1 MRLTLIAAAV
11 ALALAACNRAPEPA
25 PDAVA
30 PATDTA
36 APAPAPTAA
45 SYGDH
50 GFGPEISAED
60 FAQHVKVLA
69 SDEFGGRA
77 PGTDGEQKTADYL
90 VAQFQRLGLQPG
102 NGDSWFQDVA
112 MVETT
117 ADESASSASITVGGT
132 EETLAFGTDTVFG
145 TRTAKAD
152 VAVDDSELVFVGY
165 GVVAPEAGWN
175 DYAGLDVKGKTVVIL
190 VNDPGF
196 HAGDA
201 SLFDGKKMTYY
212 GRWTYKYEEAARQG
226 AAAALIVHDD
236 AGAGYGWD
244 VVKNSWSGAQFDL
257 PASADPE
264 PRLPLQGW
272 ISADYA
278 TKLFAAAG
286 QDFAALRDA
295 AGRKGFTAVDL
306 GDATFSATLKSTIS
320 EKSSRNILAKL
331 PGTERPD
338 EAIVYTAHW
347 DHLGDHSAAHGGG
360 DHADGDAATTEAED
374 HIYNGAIDNAT
385 GVAGVLEIAEA
396 FTVQEPKPARSIVFL
411 MVTLEESGLLGS
423 KYYAANPV
431 IPLKDTVAVVN
442 LDAMSVVGPT
452 KDFVVIGLG
461 NSELDDVLR
470 PIAEKQGRVLVE
482 EDGVEKGY
490 FFRSDHFSFAKYGV
504 PALYAKGG
512 IDHREKGAT
521 FGREVQGDYTNVR
534 YHKAADEFDA
544 AWDLRGVV
552 EDLQA
557 LYGVGRELAGG
568 DAWPN
573 YVEGNAFR
581 AARDASRAESAKP
594 AQ

>member
-1 MRLTLIAAAV
+1 MKHTLLFAAA
-11 ALALAACNRAPEPA
+11 ALALAACTPAPEPA
-25 PDAVA
+25 APVA
-30 PATDTA
+30 DERPVE
-36 APAPAPTAA
+36 
-45 SYGDH
+45 H

-60 FAQHVKVLA
+60 FAVHVKALS

-77 PGTDGEQKTADYL
+77 PGTDGERQTADYV
-90 VAQFQRLGLQPG
+90 VAQFKRLGLQPG
-102 NGDSWFQDVA
+102 NGDSWFQEVP

-117 ADESASSASITVGGT
+117 ADEAASTASITLGG
-132 EETLAFGTDTVFG
+132 EARPLAFGAQMALG
-145 TRTAKAD
+145 TRTAQPQVDLAD
-152 VAVDDSELVFVGY
+152 SPLVFVGY
-165 GVVAPEAGWN
+165 GVNAPEAGWN
-175 DYAGLDVKGKTVVIL
+175 DYEGLDVKGKTVVML

-201 SLFDGKKMTYY
+201 ELFSGKKMTYY
-212 GRWTYKYEEAARQG
+212 GRWTYKFEEAARQG
-226 AAAALIVHDD
+226 AAAALIIHDD

-272 ISADYA
+272 LTGETAA
-278 TKLFAAAG
+278 QLFTDAGLDLEALRAAAN
-286 QDFAALRDA
+286 
-295 AGRKGFTAVDL
+295 KPGFKAVAI
-306 GDATFSATLKSTIS
+306 GDATLDVSLKSSIS
-320 EKSSRNILAKL
+320 ESTSRNILAKL
-331 PGTERPD
+331 PGSQRPD

-347 DHLGDHSAAHGGG
+347 DHLGDHSATHGG
-360 DHADGDAATTEAED
+360 DKAAAATEGED
-374 HIYNGAIDNAT
+374 HVYNGAIDNAT

-396 FTVQEPKPARSIVFL
+396 FTVQDPKPARSVVFL

-452 KDFVVIGLG
+452 RDLVVIGLG

-470 PIAEKQGRVLVE
+470 PIAGKQQRVLVE
-482 EDGVEKGY
+482 EDGVEKGF

-512 IDHREKGAT
+512 IDHVEKGVE
-521 FGREVQGDYTNVR
+521 FGRQVQANYTTAL
-534 YHKAADEFDA
+534 YHKPADEFDPN
-544 AWDLRGVV
+544 WDLRGVV
-552 EDLQA
+552 QDLYA
-557 LYGVGRELAGG
+557 LYGVGRTLADS

-573 YVEGNAFR
+573 YVEGNAFK
-581 AARDASRAESAKP
+581 AARDASRAEAP
-594 AQ
+594 AAE

>member
-1 MRLTLIAAAV
+1 MKHTLLFAAAT
-11 ALALAACNRAPEPA
+11 LALAACSQAPEPA
-25 PDAVA
+25 A
-30 PATDTA
+30 PAEPAAA
-36 APAPAPTAA
+36 APVAA
-45 SYGDH
+45 EH

-102 NGDSWFQDVA
+102 NGDSWFQDVP

-117 ADESASSASITVGGT
+117 ADESTSSASITLKGT
-132 EETLAFGTDTVFG
+132 AQPLAFGTQMALG
-145 TRTAKAD
+145 TRTAQPEVK
-152 VAVDDSELVFVGY
+152 VDASEMVFVGY
-165 GVVAPEAGWN
+165 GVNAPEANWN

-196 HAGDA
+196 HAGSQD
-201 SLFDGKKMTYY
+201 LFSGKKMTYY

-226 AAAALIVHDD
+226 AAAALIIHDD

-244 VVKNSWSGAQFDL
+244 VVKNSWSGAQYDL

-264 PRLPLQGW
+264 PRLPMQGW
-272 ISADYA
+272 ITGEVAS
-278 TKLFAAAG
+278 KLFADAGLDLEAMRAA
-286 QDFAALRDA
+286 AN
-295 AGRKGFTAVDL
+295 KPGFTAVDL
-306 GDATFSATLKSTIS
+306 GDATFSATLKSSIKES
-320 EKSSRNILAKL
+320 SSRNILAKL
-331 PGTERPD
+331 PGSERPD

-347 DHLGDHSAAHGGG
+347 DHLGDHSATHGG
-360 DHADGDAATTEAED
+360 DKAADASASEGED

-396 FTVQEPKPARSIVFL
+396 FTVQDPKPARSVVFL
-411 MVTLEESGLLGS
+411 LVTLEESGLLGS

-461 NSELDDVLR
+461 NSELDQVLE
-470 PIAEKQGRVLVE
+470 PIATAQGRVLVE
-482 EDGVEKGY
+482 EDGVEKGF
-490 FFRSDHFSFAKYGV
+490 FFRSDHFSFAKFGV

-512 IDHREKGAT
+512 IDHVEKGAD
-521 FGREVQGDYTNVR
+521 FGRQVQADYGSVR
-534 YHKAADEFDA
+534 YHKAADEFDPN
-544 AWDLRGVV
+544 WDLRGVV
-552 EDLQA
+552 QDLMA
-557 LYGVGRELAGG
+557 LYGVGKELAGNE
-568 DAWPN
+568 AWPN
-573 YVEGNAFR
+573 YVEGNAFK
-581 AARDASRAESAKP
+581 AARDASRADA
-594 AQ
+594 AAN